1 MRALEI
7 RELHGRTPFVL
18 DDPNVGWIVRDGRV
32 DVFAAELVDG
42 QPGGQRHAVCSAGPG
57 DLLVGAEPTAAL
69 VLLGV
74 GVAPT
79 TVERV
84 SLAEVTTEHDGP
96 RLVEHWARELTTYLR
111 QVERPDAVTLAAGEP
126 VQLAPGTQARSAKG
140 TVWIDSAGLTVLG
153 ASGPGWIPIPPGAWV
168 QSTEFTSLTPVTGR
182 EALEHGADGLATF
195 GRAVL
200 SRIAVDVAV
209 AEEESER
216 RLDRREQQDAELST
230 EVYSELADIVR
241 DRGAQAVATSGG
253 DALLAACRLVGTA
266 AGFEVT
272 KPARGA
278 VLAAREPLAAI
289 AQASDLRTRDVALET
304 DWWRRDS
311 GPLVATVEVDGRP
324 VALLPRGPGRYD
336 LVDPEIGER
345 VRVDS
350 AVAATLARRAHAFYR
365 PLPARPLRGREMER
379 FVLRDGRRDAVRLLV
394 LGFAA
399 GLLSLLPPIVA
410 AVLFEEVVPAGQ
422 LGRLVGLSLLLVAA
436 ALAAGTFG
444 LVQGIA
450 SLRLEG
456 RISTTLQAAIW
467 DRLLSLPVPFFRGY
481 TSGDLTTRAL
491 GVEAIRETVSTAT
504 TTIVLAASVVLCNS
518 VLLLVFEP
526 LLGLVAV
533 AVALVAAAVVILIG
547 RSMLPDQ
554 RRVQDARGH
563 VFAAGVQLF
572 GGIAKLRVAHAETRA
587 FAVWGHSFA
596 QMKQA
601 FYRAQ
606 RRYIALTAFAA
617 FWPLFGTA
625 LVFVAAAGLPGPT
638 IAAGKF
644 LAFNTAFQQVVA
656 QIVLLGTAVVNVVGA
671 IPTWERTRPILE
683 AVPET
688 EGSKLDPGRLR
699 GAVDLTEVSFR
710 YTSGGPLALD
720 GVTFRAEPGEFIALV
735 GPSGAGKSTLLR
747 LLLGFEQPETGTV
760 EYDGKDLS
768 HLDVRA
774 VRQQAGVVVQQARLL
789 PGSIFHNIIGS
800 STALTV
806 DDAWEAAR
814 IAGLDE
820 DIRAMPMGM
829 QTMISEGNAT
839 FSGGQRQRIL
849 IARAVA
855 AKPRILLF
863 DEATSA
869 LDNRTQASV
878 TASLE
883 RLRATRIVIAHRL
896 STIRGADR
904 ILVLDDGRLV
914 QSGTYVELAASQGPF
929 ADLARRQLA

>member
-1 MRALEI
+1 ML
-7 RELHGRTPFVL
+7 
-18 DDPNVGWIVRDGRV
+18 
-32 DVFAAELVDG
+32 
-42 QPGGQRHAVCSAGPG
+42 AG
-57 DLLVGAEPTAAL
+57 
-69 VLLGV
+69 
-74 GVAPT
+74 
-79 TVERV
+79 
-84 SLAEVTTEHDGP
+84 S
-96 RLVEHWARELTTYLR
+96 
-111 QVERPDAVTLAAGEP
+111 
-126 VQLAPGTQARSAKG
+126 
-140 TVWIDSAGLTVLG
+140 I
-153 ASGPGWIPIPPGAWV
+153 
-168 QSTEFTSLTPVTGR
+168 
-182 EALEHGADGLATF
+182 
-195 GRAVL
+195 
-200 SRIAVDVAV
+200 
-209 AEEESER
+209 
-216 RLDRREQQDAELST
+216 
-230 EVYSELADIVR
+230 
-241 DRGAQAVATSGG
+241 
-253 DALLAACRLVGTA
+253 
-266 AGFEVT
+266 
-272 KPARGA
+272 
-278 VLAAREPLAAI
+278 
-289 AQASDLRTRDVALET
+289 
-304 DWWRRDS
+304 
-311 GPLVATVEVDGRP
+311 
-324 VALLPRGPGRYD
+324 
-336 LVDPEIGER
+336 
-345 VRVDS
+345 
-350 AVAATLARRAHAFYR
+350 
-365 PLPARPLRGREMER
+365 
-379 FVLRDGRRDAVRLLV
+379 
-394 LGFAA
+394 
-399 GLLSLLPPIVA
+399 
-410 AVLFEEVVPAGQ
+410 
-422 LGRLVGLSLLLVAA
+422 
-436 ALAAGTFG
+436 
-444 LVQGIA
+444 
-450 SLRLEG
+450 
-456 RISTTLQAAIW
+456 
-467 DRLLSLPVPFFRGY
+467 
-481 TSGDLTTRAL
+481 
-491 GVEAIRETVSTAT
+491 
-504 TTIVLAASVVLCNS
+504 VLCNS

-587 FAVWGHSFA
+587 FAVWGHSLA

-625 LVFVAAAGLPGPT
+625 LVFAAAAALPGPT

-671 IPTWERTRPILE
+671 IPIWERTRPILE

-688 EGSKLDPGRLR
+688 EGSKLDPGQLR

-710 YTSGGPLALD
+710 YTSGGPLVLD

-904 ILVLDDGRLV
+904 ILVLDGGRLV
-914 QSGTYVELAASQGPF
+914 QSGSYVELGGCQGPF